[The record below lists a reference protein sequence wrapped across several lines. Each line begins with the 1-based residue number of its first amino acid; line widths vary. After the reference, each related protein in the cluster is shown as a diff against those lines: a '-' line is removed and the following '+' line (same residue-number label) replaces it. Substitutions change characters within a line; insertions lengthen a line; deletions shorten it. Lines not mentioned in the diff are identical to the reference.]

1 MVNILGLFCS
11 AAGRD
16 VQRSDL

>member
-16 VQRSDL
+16 VQSSDL